1 MDKSLDKPQ
10 NEKTGVKFDI
20 LSTAR
25 TYIKLISCWVAIW
38 GLGYYKFSPSWVAFG
53 AIGYMAYSRAYE
65 KRNLVSSVMR
75 TITEDEKAS
84 VIKNIGSHELPAWVY
99 FPDIER
105 AEWLNKVVQRMWPY
119 ISEYVNKVLV
129 VTVQPAVNA
138 NLPSSLQ
145 PFLFLRTDLGDAPPR
160 IGGIKVYV
168 EESIQRDEVVMDVDL
183 MLYSDARIKVS
194 VGKIVAGV
202 KDFELRGTLRISL
215 KPLVSQIPFVGAVT
229 VCFLDNPYINFLLT
243 HMGNILTM
251 PGVQQT
257 LYRTVQDTVS
267 SLCVLPNRIS
277 VPLVNNVIL
286 EQIRFPSAQGAIRVE
301 VISASDLVSADVNL
315 VGQSSSD
322 PYCVVRVG
330 AEKFVTKV
338 ISRTLSP
345 TWNECFEAIVDQR
358 MGQSVIIEV
367 WDKDASS
374 KDDELGLTTIPIEE
388 VYLRG
393 QINSVKMLEGVK
405 KGKVHMKVT
414 WLDLSPNASDFVAVE
429 QARRAS
435 SAEKAIFNSYL
446 FVRVE
451 QGRNLMR
458 LRFLQEPSPYC
469 VLQIGNVVQNT
480 VVREKTQNPIWES
493 PHHFLFSNPDIQT
506 LNIEIRDSKLEV
518 VLGTLA
524 IPLKHLKAEKNMT
537 VTQPYV
543 LQAAGPDNAT
553 LYLHLELRAL
563 VPGPDRRPH
572 QDREPMDSR
581 GSEEASAPSSPLA
594 TAFGNSRESLAKPS
608 PDRHSPPSPQTEN
621 VVRHRNGGSKSSGEE
636 DHVLVAPP
644 NPAGRVRL
652 TMRYDADM
660 EILEVT
666 VDRAENILGVD
677 KDGLSDP
684 YVKLSVIDSSG
695 HTVGESKKTRAVKND
710 LNPIFEQSFEFSV
723 KSEVMETCKLWVDV
737 KNHVG
742 PLQRNTHIRNLGSV
756 LVSLRE
762 LKCDNGFTE
771 WYWLHRSLD

>member
-1 MDKSLDKPQ
+1 MDKRFDKPQ
-10 NEKTGVKFDI
+10 NAKAGIKFDI

-25 TYIKLISCWVAIW
+25 KYIKLISCWVAIW

-53 AIGYMAYSRAYE
+53 AIGYLAYLRAYE
-65 KRNLVSSVMR
+65 RRSLVSLVMR
-75 TITEDEKAS
+75 TITEDEKSS
-84 VIKNIGSHELPAWVY
+84 VINNISSHELPAW
-99 FPDIER
+99 
-105 AEWLNKVVQRMWPY
+105 
-119 ISEYVNKVLV
+119 
-129 VTVQPAVNA
+129 
-138 NLPSSLQ
+138 
-145 PFLFLRTDLGDAPPR
+145 PPR

-168 EESIQRDEVVMDVDL
+168 EESIHRDEIVMDVDL

-202 KDFELRGTLRISL
+202 KDFELRGTLRIL
-215 KPLVSQIPFVGAVT
+215 IKPLVPQIPFVGAVT

-251 PGVQQT
+251 PGLQYIYWFYSSNLCLLQT

-277 VPLVNNVIL
+277 VPLVNDVIL
-286 EQIRFPSAQGAIRVE
+286 EQIRFPSAQGAVRVE
-301 VISASDLVSADVNL
+301 VISASDLASADVNL
-315 VGQSSSD
+315 AGKSSSD

-330 AEKFVTKV
+330 AEKFITKV
-338 ISRTLSP
+338 LSKTLNP
-345 TWNECFEAIVDQR
+345 TWNECFEAVVDQK

-393 QINSVKMLEGVK
+393 QINSVKMLEGVS

-414 WLDLSPNASDFVAVE
+414 WLDLSPNSSDFMAIE
-429 QARRAS
+429 QIGRS
-435 SAEKAIFNSYL
+435 SSSEKAIFNAYL

-451 QGRNLMR
+451 QGKNLKPILGDVIDEYFRCLFQR
-458 LRFLQEPSPYC
+458 LKFLQEPSPYC

-480 VVREKTQNPIWES
+480 AVREKTQNPIWES
-493 PHHFLFSNPDIQT
+493 PHHFLFSNPDIQI
-506 LNIEIRDSKLEV
+506 LNIEARAFLSLFSLSSFIIYFKMKPTSPSGGMIHDSKSEV

-563 VPGPDRRPH
+563 VPGPDRQPH
-572 QDREPMDSR
+572 RNRGPLDS
-581 GSEEASAPSSPLA
+581 GCSEETPKPSSPLI
-594 TAFGNSRESLAKPS
+594 TTFEKSQESSPEPS
-608 PDRHSPPSPQTEN
+608 PLPYSVPSSLPEN
-621 VVRHRNGGSKSSGEE
+621 VVYHHRGDLKDE
-636 DHVLVAPP
+636 DEDNHTLVDPP
-644 NPAGRVRL
+644 NPAGRIRL
-652 TMRYDADM
+652 TMHYDVDM
-660 EILEVT
+660 EILKVT

-684 YVKLSVIDSSG
+684 YVKLSVIDSFG
-695 HTVGESKKTRAVKND
+695 HTVGESKKTKAVKND
-710 LNPIFEQSFEFSV
+710 LNPFFDQSFEFSV
-723 KSEVMETCKLWVDV
+723 KSEVLETCKLCVVV

-742 PLQRNTHIRNLGSV
+742 PLQRNSQMRKLGSV
-756 LVSLRE
+756 SVSLHE
-762 LKCDNGFTE
+762 LKGGSGFTE
-771 WYWLHRSLD
+771 W